1 MSDLSTLTAAEM
13 RKGLDAKEFS
23 SVELTKACLAKADAL
38 SHLNC
43 FTALTNE
50 SALAEAGKADALLSS
65 GKRAPLLGIPVGI
78 KDIICTEGTRTTA
91 ASKILH
97 NFIPPYD
104 ATVVK
109 RLKNAGAVSIG
120 KLNLDEFAMG
130 SSNENSFF
138 GPVKNPWETSLV
150 PGGSSG
156 GSAAAVAARICPIT
170 LGTDTGGSIRQP
182 AAFCGITGLK
192 PTYGRVSRFGVI
204 AYASSLDQV
213 GGFARTVRDCAE
225 ITQVLCGKDPNDA
238 TSSDKAVPNF
248 TDVLGKGVRGLRIGV
263 PKEYFVAGMDPE
275 IEKAVRDALST
286 LEKQGATLVD
296 ISLPHTDVA
305 VSVYYVIAPAEASSN
320 LARYDGI
327 RFGHRAEGKM
337 DLTELYSRSRS
348 EGFGKEV
355 QRRIL
360 VGTYV
365 LSSGYY
371 DAYYVKAQKA
381 RALIT
386 KDFTDV
392 FASSCDVIIGPTT
405 PTPPFKLGEKV
416 SDPVKMYLND
426 IFTIPVNL
434 AGLPGMSL
442 PCGFTSSGLPIGMQ
456 IIGKHWDEETIFQ
469 VGAAYEGATDWVTR
483 APKV

>member
-1 MSDLSTLTAAEM
+1 MSELPYLSINDM
-13 RKGLDAKEFS
+13 RKGLQAKKFS
-23 SVELTKACLAKADAL
+23 SVELTKACLARAEGL
-38 SHLNC
+38 SDLNC
-43 FTALTNE
+43 FSLLTPDRALV
-50 SALAEAGKADALLSS
+50 EAKKADGLIAQGKSS
-65 GKRAPLLGIPVGI
+65 PLLGVPVAI
-78 KDIICTEGTRTTA
+78 KDIICTKDVRTTA
-91 ASKILH
+91 GSKILS

-109 RLKNAGAVSIG
+109 KLRSNGAVSLG

-130 SSNENSFF
+130 SSNENSAF
-138 GPVKNPWETSLV
+138 GPVKNPWNRSLV

-156 GSAAAVAARICPIT
+156 GSAAAVAARICPAT

-213 GGFARTVRDCAE
+213 GAFTQSVEDCAAITE
-225 ITQVLCGKDPNDA
+225 ILCGKDPNDA
-238 TSSDKAVPNF
+238 TSSDRAVPQF
-248 TDVLGKGVRGLRIGV
+248 ASSLTQGVKGLRIGV
-263 PKEYFVAGMDPE
+263 PKEYFVDGLDPE
-275 IEKAVRDALST
+275 IENSVRTALEA
-286 LEKQGATLVD
+286 LRKMGATLVE
-296 ISLPHTDVA
+296 ISLPHTNVA
-305 VSVYYVIAPAEASSN
+305 VSVYYIIAPAEASSN

-327 RFGHRAEGKM
+327 RYGLRAEGKH
-337 DLTELYSRSRS
+337 DLDELYSLSRS
-348 EGFGKEV
+348 QGFGREV

-365 LSSGYY
+365 LSSGYF

-381 RALIT
+381 RSLIA
-386 KDFTDV
+386 KDFSEAFTHH
-392 FASSCDVIIGPTT
+392 CDVILGPTT
-405 PTPPFKLGEKV
+405 PTAPFAIGEKV
-416 SDPVKMYLND
+416 SDPIKMYLND

-456 IIGKHWDEETIFQ
+456 IIGRPWEESTIFQ
-469 VGAAYEGATDWVTR
+469 VGAAYQRETDWHSRTPQV
-483 APKV
+483 